1 MEFQALFQ
9 LNQPLRYL
17 CQDETRIGR
26 KTQTARVIT
35 AHGVKPI
42 AKVEWPREAFWLYG
56 IVEPETGWHFTQEY
70 EKLNSTNFQA
80 FIDAISEQL
89 GDTIA
94 VIQIDGAP
102 AHRAKALE
110 WPENLIPVFQPP
122 HSPEL
127 NPIER
132 LWEFL
137 KSLWKGENFASL
149 QELRERVTKE
159 LEMLTPEQIQSL
171 TSYNFILDTLLATKF
186 DPAEFH
192 LVQAYI

>member
-1 MEFQALFQ
+1 M
-9 LNQPLRYL
+9 
-17 CQDETRIGR
+17 
-26 KTQTARVIT
+26 
-35 AHGVKPI
+35 
-42 AKVEWPREAFWLYG
+42 
-56 IVEPETGWHFTQEY
+56 VEPYSGWHFTQEY
-70 EKLNSTNFQA
+70 DSLNSTNFQA

-94 VIQIDGAP
+94 VIQLDGAS

-137 KSLWKGENFASL
+137 KSL
-149 QELRERVTKE
+149 
-159 LEMLTPEQIQSL
+159 
-171 TSYNFILDTLLATKF
+171 
-186 DPAEFH
+186 
-192 LVQAYI
+192 